1 MSFLRLRGVVS
12 DLFRSKKDLIVENA
26 FLRQQLI
33 ILKRQQTTRPLITQ
47 QDRCILVVLASK
59 LAGWKNAL
67 HIIKPDT
74 LLKWHRQGFRLIW
87 KWKSKSQGHNR
98 RLAPELIAL
107 IKEMALANRLWGAMR
122 IRDELLK
129 LGIMVSK
136 RTVQKYMR
144 HARRGLPPKQQG
156 QAWSTFL
163 ANHAKEIWACD
174 FVQCGGQVDKA

>member
-1 MSFLRLRGVVS
+1 LDKTSIRSPDNGFVS

-47 QDRCILVVLASK
+47 QDRRILVVLASK
-59 LAGWKNAL
+59 LVGWKNAL

-74 LLKWHRQGFRLIW
+74 LLKWHRQGFRLFW
-87 KWKSKSQGHNR
+87 KWKSKSHRHNPQ
-98 RLAPELIAL
+98 LAPETIAL

-129 LGIMVSK
+129 LGITVSK

-144 HARRGLPPKQQG
+144 QARRGLPPKQ
-156 QAWSTFL
+156 
-163 ANHAKEIWACD
+163 
-174 FVQCGGQVDKA
+174 